1 MPRGGR
7 ILTLF
12 KRPWLRPAQVR
23 IQMIGR
29 IPTARESLASLVL
42 VLASPPAVLAASRD
56 YAFQFVQPEVSQGA
70 DAKIAVRLV
79 DKRTGDAVPAA
90 VIFATRLDMAPD
102 GMEAMTTSVE
112 ALPSTEAGIYNFKVD
127 LSMEGGWRLKLAAKV
142 QGELETVQGELI
154 LRVTP

>member
-1 MPRGGR
+1 MPG
-7 ILTLF
+7 
-12 KRPWLRPAQVR
+12 
-23 IQMIGR
+23 
-29 IPTARESLASLVL
+29 
-42 VLASPPAVLAASRD
+42 
-56 YAFQFVQPEVSQGA
+56 
-70 DAKIAVRLV
+70 
-79 DKRTGDAVPAA
+79 A

>member
-1 MPRGGR
+1 
-7 ILTLF
+7 
-12 KRPWLRPAQVR
+12 
-23 IQMIGR
+23 MIGR

>member
-1 MPRGGR
+1 
-7 ILTLF
+7 
-12 KRPWLRPAQVR
+12 
-23 IQMIGR
+23 MIGR

-79 DKRTGDAVPAA
+79 DKRTGDAVPDA

>member
-1 MPRGGR
+1 
-7 ILTLF
+7 
-12 KRPWLRPAQVR
+12 
-23 IQMIGR
+23 MIGR
-29 IPTARESLASLVL
+29 IPTVRKLLAWLVL
-42 VLASPPAVLAASRD
+42 VLALAPAVLAASRD
-56 YAFQFVQPEVSQGA
+56 YAFQFVQSEVAQGA

-79 DKRTGDAVPAA
+79 DKRTGDAVPDA

-142 QGELETVQGELI
+142 QDELETVQGELI

>member
-1 MPRGGR
+1 
-7 ILTLF
+7 
-12 KRPWLRPAQVR
+12 
-23 IQMIGR
+23 MIGR
-29 IPTARESLASLVL
+29 IPTARKLLASLVL

-56 YAFQFVQPEVSQGA
+56 YAFQFVQPEVAQGA

-79 DKRTGDAVPAA
+79 DKRTGDAVPDA

-112 ALPSTEAGIYNFKVD
+112 ALPSTEAGIYSFKVD

>member
-1 MPRGGR
+1 
-7 ILTLF
+7 
-12 KRPWLRPAQVR
+12 
-23 IQMIGR
+23 MIGR
-29 IPTARESLASLVL
+29 IPTVRKLLAWLVL
-42 VLASPPAVLAASRD
+42 VLALAPAVLAASRD
-56 YAFQFVQPEVSQGA
+56 YAFQFVQPEVAQGA

-79 DKRTGDAVPAA
+79 DKRTGDAVPDA

>member
-1 MPRGGR
+1 MLGR
-7 ILTLF
+7 L
-12 KRPWLRPAQVR
+12 
-23 IQMIGR
+23 
-29 IPTARESLASLVL
+29 PTARESLASLVL

-56 YAFQFVQPEVSQGA
+56 YAFQFVQPEVSQGV

-79 DKRTGDAVPAA
+79 DKRTGDAVPDA